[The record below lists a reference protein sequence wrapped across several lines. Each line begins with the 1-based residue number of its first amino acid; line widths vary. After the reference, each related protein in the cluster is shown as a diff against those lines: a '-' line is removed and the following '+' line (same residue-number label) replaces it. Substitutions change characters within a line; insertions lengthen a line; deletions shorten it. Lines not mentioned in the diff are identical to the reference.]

1 MWRRWT
7 RWAEADRQTTL
18 LRLLLGAL
26 HRLPIPWAML
36 RTSGLPKTV
45 ARLQKYR
52 RAPPC
57 LPWPGY
63 HQPGPDP

>member
-1 MWRRWT
+1 V

-36 RTSGLPKTV
+36 RGSGLPRSV
-45 ARLQKYR
+45 ARLQKYKCAR
-52 RAPPC
+52 CTPAAPFGW
-57 LPWPGY
+57 LP
-63 HQPGPDP
+63 PD